1 MAGLIAE
8 RLSGEGY
15 KLDQS
20 LEAALPMPV
29 WSLDLEIE
37 RQHETSA
44 AELAILRLIEAG
56 AGEPSELTRLTGLA
70 GDVRLTEQVLVCLLG
85 VLAVEPKGDRFIL
98 TETGR
103 AWITDG
109 GVRGRERV
117 SFEVRLDPVRDAFE
131 WMDAERPVFASRETW
146 TVELPAVDD
155 GLILGRKPEIGRLVR
170 DQGLPD
176 DLDEA
181 PHERRPPVELRSFA
195 VVGRRVH
202 WRAARIDVWKQPRQ
216 ADPHLVG
223 HVGDAE
229 NSALTN
235 KLTSF
240 TLSADRRRVVPR

>member
-1 MAGLIAE
+1 MAGLIAD

-15 KLDQS
+15 ELEQS

-29 WSLDLEIE
+29 WNLDLEIE
-37 RQHETSA
+37 RQRETSA

-70 GDVRLTEQVLVCLLG
+70 GDGRLTEQVLVRLLG
-85 VLAVEPKGDRFIL
+85 ALAVEPKGDRFVL
-98 TETGR
+98 TDTGL
-103 AWITDG
+103 AWIADG

-131 WMDAERPVFASRETW
+131 WVDSERPIFASPETW

-155 GLILGRKPEIGRLVR
+155 GLILGRKPEIGRLLR

-181 PHERRPPVELRSFA
+181 PRERRPPIELRSFA
-195 VVGRRVH
+195 VAERRVH
-202 WRAARIDVWKQPRQ
+202 WRAARIDVWTQRRQ
-216 ADPHLVG
+216 ATHLVA

-229 NSALTN
+229 NSALTGV
-235 KLTSF
+235 
-240 TLSADRRRVVPR
+240 LSSYRLLADRRRVVLR